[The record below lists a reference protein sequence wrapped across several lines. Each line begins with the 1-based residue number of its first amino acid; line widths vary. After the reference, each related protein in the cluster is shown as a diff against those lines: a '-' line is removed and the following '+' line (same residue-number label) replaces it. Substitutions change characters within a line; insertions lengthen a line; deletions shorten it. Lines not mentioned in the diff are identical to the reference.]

1 MRYVTGPARA
11 AALIAVMWFAGAAAA
26 AQPAAPIRVFD
37 TGELTL
43 DRYTVV
49 RRVWADTWR
58 SAFWIPGQ
66 PDAGAAI
73 AALGAEA
80 ARAGADAI
88 VNVHCLNDE
97 GAWFSRGYYCY
108 GLAIKLR

>member
-1 MRYVTGPARA
+1 
-11 AALIAVMWFAGAAAA
+11 MWFAGAAAA